1 MIIKT
6 RTSSMN
12 LTNNDVEQL
21 RAAFQ
26 ICRVAG
32 IDAVVVTDN
41 QIRGVTPSTKM
52 AVISPASFS
61 FDSTIKLG
69 IGRIGEFE
77 KRLNIFAG
85 AVEGEGKLNDA
96 NEVSVITLG
105 AGRSKV
111 QFRCTSERLIK
122 YPKANDDDVVATITA
137 KKSEVQQVSRAVK
150 TLGAEQLT
158 LAIGRDGAV
167 KFECSSPTNEAF
179 ATEFDTKAEFES
191 DPQGIVHIYEGD
203 RFATVLDAAA
213 RDAEEVTM
221 VLGEL
226 GSLTISIKGH
236 TVVALPE
243 ANQENDDE

>member
-1 MIIKT
+1 
-6 RTSSMN
+6 MN
-12 LTNNDVEQL
+12 LTNNDIEQL
-21 RAAFQ
+21 RSAFQ

-41 QIRGVTPSTKM
+41 QVRGITPNSKM
-52 AVISPASFS
+52 AIISQASFS
-61 FDSTIKLG
+61 FDSSAKIG
-69 IGRIGEFE
+69 IGRISEFE

-85 AVEGEGKLNDA
+85 AVEGEGKLNDS
-96 NEVSVITLG
+96 NEVSVLTFG

-122 YPKANDDDVVATITA
+122 YPKANEDEAVATVTA
-137 KKSEVQQVSRAVK
+137 KKIEVQQIARAVK

-158 LAIGRDGAV
+158 LAVGRDGTV

-179 ATEFDTKAEFES
+179 GTELETSASFEN

-213 RDAEEVTM
+213 RDAEEVTI
-221 VLGEL
+221 VIGEF
-226 GSLTISIKGH
+226 GSLTLMIKGH
-236 TVVALPE
+236 MIVVLSE
-243 ANQENDDE
+243 ANQEDDDE

>member
-1 MIIKT
+1 
-6 RTSSMN
+6 MN
-12 LTNNDVEQL
+12 LTNNDIEQL
-21 RAAFQ
+21 RTAFQ

-41 QIRGVTPSTKM
+41 QIRGVTASTKM

-61 FDSTIKLG
+61 FDPEAKIG

-85 AVEGEGKLNDA
+85 AVEGEAKLNDS
-96 NEVSVITLG
+96 NEASVITLG

-122 YPKANDDDVVATITA
+122 YPKSNEDEVVVTVTG
-137 KKSEVQQVSRAVK
+137 KKTEIQQVARAVK

-158 LAIGRDGAV
+158 LAVTRAGGV

-179 ATEFDTKAEFES
+179 ATELEATAEFEN

-203 RFATVLDAAA
+203 RLATVLEAAA
-213 RDAEEVTM
+213 RDAEEVTI
-221 VLGEL
+221 VVGEF

-236 TVVALPE
+236 TVVALPD
-243 ANQENDDE
+243 ANQEDDDE

>member
-1 MIIKT
+1 
-6 RTSSMN
+6 MN

-52 AVISPASFS
+52 AVISQASFS
-61 FDSTIKLG
+61 FDSTIKIG
-69 IGRIGEFE
+69 IGRISEFE

-85 AVEGEGKLNDA
+85 AVEADGKLNDS
-96 NEVSVITLG
+96 NEVSVLTFG

-111 QFRCTSERLIK
+111 QYRCTSERMIK
-122 YPKANDDDVVATITA
+122 YPKSNEDEVVATITA
-137 KKSEVQQVSRAVK
+137 KKVEVQQIARAVK

-158 LAIGRDGAV
+158 LAIGRNGSV
-167 KFECSSPTNEAF
+167 RFECSSPTNEMF
-179 ATEFDTKAEFES
+179 STELEATVHFEN

-213 RDAEEVTM
+213 RDAEEVTI
-221 VLGEL
+221 VVGEF
-226 GSLTISIKGH
+226 GSSTMSIKGH

-243 ANQENDDE
+243 ANQEDDDE